1 MFWHNCK
8 YQLKIILHDRGLVFW
23 TLAFPLIMATLFHLA
38 FSNIES
44 SERLQLIK
52 IAIIDNA
59 AWQEDTF
66 FRESFAALSRSDSEN
81 QLFETTYIA
90 DRSTAEQL
98 LRDDE
103 VSGILE
109 LKPVA
114 QSASSSS
121 ASSALPPSSPSS
133 QSALALPSSQFGSPF
148 QPEITVQKSD
158 VNVTIFKSVV
168 DQLSAQAEVVQA
180 ISAHDPRL
188 LAELAT
194 VERAHLEDASSENL
208 SYTMIEYYSLIA
220 MTCLYGGMLG
230 MVAVNY
236 LLANMSASGKRIAV
250 SPAPKSRLLASGLL
264 ASYLVQ
270 LFGLLL
276 LFSYT
281 VLVLHVDYGN
291 RVGLIILLALIG
303 SLTGLALGAMLA
315 SVFRVSENTKVG
327 LMLALTMFGCFL
339 AGMMGIT
346 MKYLVD
352 TNLPLLNQLNP
363 ANLITDGLYSLYY
376 YTSLDRFWSDIMTL
390 VIITLVI
397 ISVSV
402 FSLRKEQ
409 YDNL

>member
-1 MFWHNCK
+1 MFWHNFI
-8 YQLKIILHDRGLVFW
+8 YQLKLILRDRGLIFW
-23 TLAFPLIMATLFHLA
+23 TLAFPLIMATMFYFA

-44 SERLQLIK
+44 SEALQVIK
-52 IAIIDNA
+52 IAIVEDS
-59 AWQEDTF
+59 AWQSSPS
-66 FRESFAALSRSDSEN
+66 FREAFAELSSSDSEN
-81 QLFETTYIA
+81 QLFETTYA
-90 DRSTAEQL
+90 PDAVAAEDL
-98 LRDDE
+98 LRAE
-103 VSGILE
+103 AVTAVLRLQASAT
-109 LKPVA
+109 PVA
-114 QSASSSS
+114 QPSENSA
-121 ASSALPPSSPSS
+121 APIVR
-133 QSALALPSSQFGSPF
+133 
-148 QPEITVQKSD
+148 PEITARKSD
-158 VNVTIFKSVV
+158 VNVTVLKSVV
-168 DQLSAQAEVVQA
+168 DQISAQSEVIQSIA
-180 ISAHDPRL
+180 REHPER
-188 LAELAT
+188 LAELTNA
-194 VERAHLEDASSENL
+194 VRARLEDASSEKL
-208 SYTMIEYYSLIA
+208 SYTMIEFYSLIA

-230 MVAVNY
+230 MVAVNR

-250 SPAPKSRLLASGLL
+250 SPASKSCLLVGGLL
-264 ASYLVQ
+264 ASYLIQ

-303 SLTGLALGAMLA
+303 SLTGLALGALLA
-315 SVFRVSENTKVG
+315 NIFRVSENAKVG

-363 ANLITDGLYSLYY
+363 ANLITDGLYALYY
-376 YTSLDRFWSDIMTL
+376 YGTLDRFWGDVITL

-397 ISVSV
+397 ISISV

>member
-1 MFWHNCK
+1 MFWHNFK

-59 AWQEDTF
+59 AWQEDVF
-66 FRESFAALSRSDSEN
+66 FRESFAELSRSDSEN
-81 QLFETTYIA
+81 QLFETTYVA
-90 DRSTAEQL
+90 DRAAAEEL
-98 LRDDE
+98 LRDE
-103 VSGILE
+103 TVSGVLE
-109 LKPVA
+109 LK
-114 QSASSSS
+114 SS
-121 ASSALPPSSPSS
+121 
-133 QSALALPSSQFGSPF
+133 
-148 QPEITVQKSD
+148 QPEITAQKSD

-168 DQLSAQAEVVQA
+168 DQLSAQAEVVQT
-180 ISAHDPRL
+180 ISAHDSRL
-188 LAELAT
+188 LAELAH
-194 VERAHLEDASSENL
+194 VERTHLEDASSENL

-270 LFGLLL
+270 LFGLML

-352 TNLPLLNQLNP
+352 TNLPLLNRLNP

-376 YTSLDRFWSDIMTL
+376 CTSLDRFWSDIMTL

-397 ISVSV
+397 ISLSV